1 MNKSIYFLSGLPR
14 SGSTLLGSLLG
25 QNSNI
30 TVTPTSPLLDL
41 MCYTNEAFQ
50 KLNNSYTFDYQKTS
64 DAIYK
69 GIIDNFYNL
78 FSTPIIID
86 KHRGWPRNLLPVKQ
100 YITDDPRIICTYRPI
115 SEIIT
120 SYIVLIN
127 KNKDKTNFVD
137 DHLNKLRL
145 SITTENRAKILW
157 ENYIS
162 DPYQSTIYGIKNCKN
177 NILFVSYDEINKEPK
192 IILDK
197 IYEFLNIKNFKDHYF
212 ENMKNYC
219 GEEKDAAWGIE
230 GLHDIRKNL
239 GKQSVNPNQILGN
252 YLTDYYNQFNLNFT

>member
-1 MNKSIYFLSGLPR
+1 MKKIYFLSGLPR
-14 SGSTLLGSLLG
+14 SGSTLLGSILG
-25 QNSNI
+25 QNPNI

-41 MCYTNEAFQ
+41 MCYTNESFQ
-50 KLNNSYTFDYQKTS
+50 KLNNNYTFDYKKTS

-86 KHRGWPRNLLPVKQ
+86 KHRGWPRNLMPVKE
-100 YITDDPRIICTYRPI
+100 YITDNPKIICTYRPI

-127 KNKDKTNFVD
+127 KNKDKPNFVD
-137 DHLNKLRL
+137 DHLKELRL
-145 SITTENRAKILW
+145 PITTENRAKILW

-162 DPYQSTIYGIKNCKN
+162 DPYESTVYGIKNCKN

-192 IILDK
+192 VLLSK
-197 IYEFLNIKNFKDHYF
+197 IYEFLNLEQFNNHYF
-212 ENMKNYC
+212 ENIKNYC
-219 GEEKDAAWGIE
+219 KEEKDAAWGIE

-239 GKQSVNPNQILGN
+239 EKQSVNTINILGN
-252 YLTDYYNQFNLNFT
+252 YLSDYYNEFNLKVN